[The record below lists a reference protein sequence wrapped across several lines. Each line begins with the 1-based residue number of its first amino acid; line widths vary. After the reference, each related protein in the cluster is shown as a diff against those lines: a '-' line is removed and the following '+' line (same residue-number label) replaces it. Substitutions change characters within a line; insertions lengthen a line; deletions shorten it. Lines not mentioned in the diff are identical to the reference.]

1 MIDNKTSSPFSK
13 QHLLQQSEQSVMAGA
28 SKKEVKDEF
37 NRHKAAVYAKY
48 KISEKEGGINDKG

>member
-1 MIDNKTSSPFSK
+1 MIDNKTLSPFSK

-48 KISEKEGGINDKG
+48 NISNNKGAINE